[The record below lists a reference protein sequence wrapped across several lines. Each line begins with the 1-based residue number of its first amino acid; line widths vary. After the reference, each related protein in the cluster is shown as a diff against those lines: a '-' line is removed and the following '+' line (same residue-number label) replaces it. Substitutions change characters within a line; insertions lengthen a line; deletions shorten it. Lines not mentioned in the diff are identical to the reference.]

1 MYRKVLNRDNLINY
15 MDLSN
20 VEYLLMLMFSP
31 DSGKIQNKLLWI
43 QSSIFKQKHCRAKI
57 AKYSKLTLNKA
68 PNKIVKVKIM
78 TKDRYFKRNVNET
91 E

>member
-20 VEYLLMLMFSP
+20 VEYLLMFSP
-31 DSGKIQNKLLWI
+31 GCGKIQNKLLWI
-43 QSSIFKQKHCRAKI
+43 QSSIFKQKHCRAKT